1 MATEALKQTKMN
13 KSSPFFR
20 NTAVL
25 DCAKV
30 IMKGDKAIAM
40 PFPHKLTGYKAK
52 NSYVNQVRSSE
63 TESLSRYDSDEI
75 ST

>member
-1 MATEALKQTKMN
+1 MPSVQDLMMTKKTATAPL
-13 KSSPFFR
+13 FR
-20 NTAVL
+20 KTAVL

-30 IMKGDKAIAM
+30 VMKGDKAIAI

-63 TESLSRYDSDEI
+63 TEGFSQ
-75 ST
+75 